1 MSAEKKQDIVREDL
15 QNVEPKVDD
24 LNGIET
30 EKADNES
37 NPEVD
42 YEIIKRT
49 LEAREEELEKWQKE
63 LAEKASQLEAESIRI
78 RQKNAELDER
88 EKLIEECKLE
98 EKILYPDDL
107 EQAKKIFCF
116 NSVRKLVEVELC
128 S

>member
-1 MSAEKKQDIVREDL
+1 MTCCRICNLKNEKPKIKIGRKISSANPFLYHKTTIRESKPKDYFDIIGINERGEITEGTYTNIAIEKDGKLYTPPISSGL
-15 QNVEPKVDD
+15 
-24 LNGIET
+24 LGGT
-30 EKADNES
+30 
-37 NPEVD
+37 
-42 YEIIKRT
+42 Y
-49 LEAREEELEKWQKE
+49 
-63 LAEKASQLEAESIRI
+63 
-78 RQKNAELDER
+78 R